1 MSGEPAEGT
10 RAALVMPSFDDLDDF
25 APRGGSRR
33 TEESGTSRKSQE
45 SGASRKSGESGG
57 SRAGENPGAAGQ
69 ADMQGPEGQGEAE
82 TVPTEAPRR
91 KARPAEAPAA
101 ARHIPSAAETR
112 RAIDAVSHFPS
123 REAATDGQL
132 NLKGPRHVLDRFRAM
147 CKADRRAYY
156 DMLEILMDQFEGR
169 TPQG

>member
-1 MSGEPAEGT
+1 MSGEPAGGT
-10 RAALVMPSFDDLDDF
+10 RAALAMPSFDDLDDF
-25 APRGGSRR
+25 APRGGSR
-33 TEESGTSRKSQE
+33 KSQE
-45 SGASRKSGESGG
+45 SGTSRKSGESGG
-57 SRAGENPGAAGQ
+57 SRTGENPGAAGQ
-69 ADMQGPEGQGEAE
+69 ADMQDPEGQGEAVTE
-82 TVPTEAPRR
+82 TVPAEAPRR
-91 KARPAEAPAA
+91 KSRPAEAPVA